1 MKKDW
6 SVFAGRSSSK
16 NPDLSAKTFS
26 NPFSKLNKL
35 EK

>member
-6 SVFAGRSSSK
+6 NVFAGMSQQQ
-16 NPDLSAKTFS
+16 NWDLSAKTFS
-26 NPFSKLNKL
+26 NHFSKINKL